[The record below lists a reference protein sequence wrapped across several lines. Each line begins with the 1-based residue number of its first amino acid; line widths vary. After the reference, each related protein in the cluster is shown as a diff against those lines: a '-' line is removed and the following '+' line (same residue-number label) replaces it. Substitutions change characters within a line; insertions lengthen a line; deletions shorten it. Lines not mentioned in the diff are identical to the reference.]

1 MPTRWRRLA
10 QLHPRLAEAAFLLL
24 TYAAT
29 SNQYRRVGAA
39 TIWWPGFAL
48 AALTCA
54 CLLARHRHPGPV
66 AIMTTL
72 VTAIVAGA
80 GGVLGPLI
88 LLPVIIALYELT
100 LHSSLRTTRAHCLFS
115 ILVLLPAA
123 LRSGRHGDPWAN
135 QIVTLLFFIL
145 LPAVYGSQVRARRAY
160 LDAVHARAEHA
171 ERTREEV
178 ARHRVIEERVRIARE
193 LHDVVAHHMALAN
206 AQAGTVAHLWSTHP
220 QQVEGILA
228 NLTRTTTQALRE
240 LQAAVGLLREPS
252 DTEDPLQPAPGLAL
266 LPDLVSAFASAG
278 LHVAL
283 TVEGQAR
290 PLCPGADLTAF
301 RILQES
307 LTNVTKHAAAAT
319 AHVHLAY
326 TPDQLTL
333 TVSNAGG
340 SLPPSRAAGGGF
352 GLVGMRERAQSAGGR
367 LTAGRRPDGDYA
379 VVAELPVQPRPLWTA
394 HDDPR
399 PDRRRS
405 SPSAGDLPR
414 PD

>member
-1 MPTRWRRLA
+1 MLTCWRRLA

-29 SNQYRRVGAA
+29 SNQYRRIGAA

-66 AIMTTL
+66 VIMTTL
-72 VTAIVAGA
+72 ATAIVAGA

-100 LHSSLRTTRAHCLFS
+100 LNSSLRTTRAHCLFA
-115 ILVLLPAA
+115 ILALLPAA
-123 LRSGRHGDPWAN
+123 LRSGQHGDPWAN

-171 ERTREEV
+171 ERTREEE
-178 ARHRVIEERVRIARE
+178 ARRRVIEERVRIARE
-193 LHDVVAHHMALAN
+193 LHDVVAHHMALAH
-206 AQAGTVAHLWSTHP
+206 AQAGTIAHLWSTHS
-220 QQVEGILA
+220 QQVEKICGD
-228 NLTRTTTQALRE
+228 LTRTTTAALRE
-240 LQAAVGLLREPS
+240 LQATVGLLRQPD

-278 LHVAL
+278 LHVA
-283 TVEGQAR
+283 VSAEGEAR

-301 RILQES
+301 RILQEA
-307 LTNVTKHAAAAT
+307 LTNVAKHAAVTT

-326 TPDQLTL
+326 TPDRLTL
-333 TVSNAGG
+333 TVSNDSS
-340 SLPPSRAAGGGF
+340 SLPPPHAASGGF
-352 GLVGMRERAQSAGGR
+352 GLIGMRERAQSAAGR
-367 LTAGRRPDGDYA
+367 LTAGHRPDGGYA
-379 VVAELPVQPRPLWTA
+379 VTAQLPIQP
-394 HDDPR
+394 
-399 PDRRRS
+399 
-405 SPSAGDLPR
+405 
-414 PD
+414 